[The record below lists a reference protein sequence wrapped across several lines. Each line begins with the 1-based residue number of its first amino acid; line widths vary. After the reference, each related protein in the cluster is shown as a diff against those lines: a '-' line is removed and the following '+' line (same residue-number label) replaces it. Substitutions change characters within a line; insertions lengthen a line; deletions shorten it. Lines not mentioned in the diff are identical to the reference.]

1 MSLLTVHNIEL
12 LLVSSEEP
20 DGEYKVLPWKAA
32 KEEIK
37 HWLIDQGYG
46 G

>member
-37 HWLIDQGYG
+37 LWLIDQGYG